1 MCARD
6 NLGASVLSGSGTSHC
21 TAFVSGFSLSPTLPS
36 EHGSSPDTS
45 ENN

>member
-1 MCARD
+1 MCAGD
-6 NLGASVLSGSGTSHC
+6 NLGAFVLSGSGISHC

-36 EHGSSPDTS
+36 VHGAFPDTS